1 MPDLHTNLVLNDK
14 QFADGLRRAEGGLGA
29 FTSRVKGFSQ
39 TMNTAFKLAGAAT
52 VIGSVVNG
60 VLKYAEAQD
69 RVNRGVATFEE
80 KWTQSSGAIAS
91 IVTELPVIGSWIDRI
106 DRRLGDFDKLKLEFE
121 GQKEASVFTKA
132 IERQYELATAGND
145 EQKQLISLKHTEQ
158 DVLEQIRQTAQKTN
172 DSYDDI
178 IKKQMRLLDLAYE
191 RSRLEKAVSEY
202 TQLQSQYRQEFY
214 QREDRRSANDQ
225 SQTSFY
231 DMVEREQIAA
241 LRRAGLESEA
251 GERQRAD
258 ERRRRLRDIQRDE
271 TLFDR
276 PAEAARRRQI
286 VDLLGQL
293 DTQAENSYRQTV
305 STSAV
310 GSAALLGQTFAVGA
324 MNDQKRE
331 QKRMSDNVQIIVTQ
345 LNRLVSQRQNPS
357 LYN

>member
-1 MPDLHTNLVLNDK
+1 
-14 QFADGLRRAEGGLGA
+14 
-29 FTSRVKGFSQ
+29 
-39 TMNTAFKLAGAAT
+39 
-52 VIGSVVNG
+52 
-60 VLKYAEAQD
+60 
-69 RVNRGVATFEE
+69 
-80 KWTQSSGAIAS
+80 
-91 IVTELPVIGSWIDRI
+91 
-106 DRRLGDFDKLKLEFE
+106 
-121 GQKEASVFTKA
+121 
-132 IERQYELATAGND
+132 
-145 EQKQLISLKHTEQ
+145 
-158 DVLEQIRQTAQKTN
+158 
-172 DSYDDI
+172 
-178 IKKQMRLLDLAYE
+178 
-191 RSRLEKAVSEY
+191 
-202 TQLQSQYRQEFY
+202 
-214 QREDRRSANDQ
+214 
-225 SQTSFY
+225 
-231 DMVEREQIAA
+231 MVEREQIAA